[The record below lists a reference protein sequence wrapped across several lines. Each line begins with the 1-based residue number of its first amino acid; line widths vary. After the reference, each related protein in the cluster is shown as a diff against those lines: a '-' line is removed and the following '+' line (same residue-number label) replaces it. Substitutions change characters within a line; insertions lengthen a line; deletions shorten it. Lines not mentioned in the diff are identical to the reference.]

1 METKKKSKKKVILIV
16 IAVVLVLLAA
26 GLLFAGNFLFEFA
39 LYPDAPFTM
48 SDLFERGN
56 VTGIDDGPEID
67 EAPDRKEWRE
77 FSAAAQE
84 WFKTEGEAV
93 ELQRPDGVRR
103 GKWFEQEG
111 HKYALLCHGYTGY
124 AGQMAGYAKKFFDM
138 GYSVLTPDALAH
150 GESDGKFIGMGWLER
165 PDVLAWIDTIVQKD
179 PEAEIILHGV
189 SMGGATVMMASG
201 EDLPDNVKCIVEDC
215 GYSSVWDEFSL
226 QLKNV
231 FHLPAVPIL
240 NVTSMFSKL
249 RAGYSF
255 EEASAVEQL
264 KKASVPMLFIHGDA
278 DTFVPFEMLDV
289 VYDACASAEKEK
301 LVVHDAA
308 HGGAVSTEPTL
319 YWDTV
324 TAFVDKY
331 VD

>member
-1 METKKKSKKKVILIV
+1 MSTRGVRR
-16 IAVVLVLLAA
+16 AVLLAA
-26 GLLFAGNFLFEFA
+26 GLPFAGNFLFEFA

-56 VTGIDDGPEID
+56 VTGIGDGPEMD

-77 FSAAAQE
+77 YSAAAQE
-84 WFKTEGEAV
+84 WLRTEGEAV
-93 ELQRPDGVRR
+93 ELQRPD
-103 GKWFEQEG
+103 
-111 HKYALLCHGYTGY
+111 
-124 AGQMAGYAKKFFDM
+124 
-138 GYSVLTPDALAH
+138 
-150 GESDGKFIGMGWLER
+150 
-165 PDVLAWIDTIVQKD
+165 VLAWIDTIIQRD
-179 PEAEIILHGV
+179 PEARIVLHGV

-215 GYSSVWDEFSL
+215 GYSSVWDEFSF

-231 FHLPAVPIL
+231 FHLPAFPIL
-240 NVTSMFSKL
+240 NAASMFSKL

-255 EEASAVEQL
+255 QEASSVEQL
-264 KKASVPMLFIHGDA
+264 KKATVPMLFIHGDA

-289 VYDACASAEKEK
+289 VYNACASAEKEK
-301 LVVHDAA
+301 LVSPGAA

-324 TAFVDKY
+324 TAFLDKY
-331 VD
+331 AD